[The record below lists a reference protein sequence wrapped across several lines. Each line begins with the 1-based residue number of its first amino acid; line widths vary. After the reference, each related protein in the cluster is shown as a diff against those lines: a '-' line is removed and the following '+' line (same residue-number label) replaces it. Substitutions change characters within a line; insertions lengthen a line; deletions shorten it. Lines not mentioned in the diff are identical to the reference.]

1 MAVTAFT
8 LPYFG
13 TPPYYSGTAV
23 SALVPNVFPVA
34 IDGRPF
40 MVDQK
45 SGKFQRGY
53 EQRVRDSTD
62 DSTSP
67 GEGAINPGG
76 WWRRGQDSWHSGA
89 GQTYADMADSAPY
102 RFYKSKGVD
111 PWVKGQLS
119 LLNAT
124 KLSSGNTAT
133 TQHMVVC
140 GTRVYATFNGDVK
153 FSTDPYKSITA
164 TVTGVSASTGTV
176 TYTSTAHGFT
186 AGQVVDIT
194 GIVPIAYNLSGA
206 TIATVATNTFT
217 VTNAATGTFVSGG
230 TAVQRPIWT
239 AVVDTAG
246 GLAAPTGTVQAM
258 ATDGNKVYLAYPNDG
273 IRQVIPSV
281 DPALISNSRFNS
293 GAGHD
298 TDSYYM
304 MGFAKNYMLGSH
316 SHVLQLIASSG
327 AKSEVIT
334 PDDTAFRFVGVA
346 TGQNAVYAAGFSGK
360 KSLIYKITI
369 TALGALDKGVV
380 ALELP
385 TGEVVTAISGYL
397 GFILVGTNKGVRY
410 CSTDADANLIAGKL
424 IPTSG
429 AVQKFASNDRFAYFT
444 WTNYDG
450 VSSGLGALDLSVFT
464 SPNTPAFATDLMHN
478 FPLGTTPT
486 AVNSVVIF
494 DDPITPF
501 ATKKLFAV
509 SGVGII
515 AEDADNLVASGEVET
530 GTWRWGIPDR
540 KFIAKI
546 DTRSTP
552 LSGSITSYLKIDD
565 GGYESAGTW
574 AALGDTENSFDGS
587 DSKAIE
593 ADFKFVLERGTALT
607 GPTFTRW
614 MARAYAAPFRSQVF
628 SIPIILHKSVTV
640 KGKEYYYDVDEQQ
653 TFFDNLVSSP
663 RIITLQVGSFTHNV
677 ILEDIVWEPADS
689 AGINWAFDGTLVVTL
704 RSVEN

>member
-13 TPPYYSGTAV
+13 TPPFYSGTAV

-45 SGKFQRGY
+45 LGKFQRGY
-53 EQRVRDSTD
+53 EQRVRDSQDGAT
-62 DSTSP
+62 TP

-76 WWRRGQDSWHSGA
+76 LWRRGQDSWHSGA
-89 GQTYADMADSAPY
+89 GQTYADMNDSLPY
-102 RFYKSKGVD
+102 RFYKSKGVN

-124 KLSSGNTAT
+124 KVSLSNASTS
-133 TQHMVVC
+133 QHMVVC
-140 GTRVYATFNGDVK
+140 GTRVYVALNGDVK
-153 FSTDPYKSITA
+153 FTTNPY
-164 TVTGVSASTGTV
+164 ASSPT
-176 TYTSTAHGFT
+176 
-186 AGQVVDIT
+186 
-194 GIVPIAYNLSGA
+194 
-206 TIATVATNTFT
+206 
-217 VTNAATGTFVSGG
+217 
-230 TAVQRPIWT
+230 WT
-239 AVVDTAG
+239 AVVDEAG
-246 GLAAPTGTVQAM
+246 GTAAPTGTVQAM
-258 ATDGNKVYLAYPNDG
+258 ATDGNKIYLAYANGD
-273 IRQVIPSV
+273 IRQVIPSTN
-281 DPALISNSRFNS
+281 PAIISNTVFGST
-293 GAGHD
+293 A

-304 MGFAKNYMLGSH
+304 LGFAKNYMFGAH
-316 SHVLQLIASSG
+316 DHDLQLISDTG
-327 AKSEVIT
+327 TKSKAIE
-334 PDDTAFRFVGVA
+334 PDDTAFRWIGVA
-346 TGQNAVYAAGFSGK
+346 TGQNAVYAAGYSGK

-369 TALGALDKGVV
+369 KADGTLDKGVV

-397 GFILVGTNKGVRY
+397 GFILIGTNKGVRY
-410 CSTDADANLIAGKL
+410 CSTDADANLIAGKI

-429 AVQKFASNDRFAYFT
+429 DVKKFASNDRFAYFT

-464 SPNTPAFATDLMHN
+464 SPNTPAFATDLMH
-478 FPLGTTPT
+478 TST
-486 AVNSVVIF
+486 ATVNSVVIF
-494 DDPITPF
+494 DDPVTPF

-515 AEDADNLVASGEVET
+515 AEDTDNLVASGEIET

-552 LSGSITSYLKIDD
+552 LVGAITSYLKIDD
-565 GGYESAGTW
+565 SGYEPVGTW
-574 AALGDTENSFDGS
+574 SVADDTENSFDGS

-593 ADFKFVLERGTALT
+593 ADFKFVLERATATT

-640 KGKEYYYDVDEQQ
+640 RGKEYYYDVDEQQ
-653 TFFDNLVSSP
+653 TFFDALIASP
-663 RIITLQVGSFTHNV
+663 RIITLQIGTFTHNV
-677 ILEDIVWEPADS
+677 IIEDIVWEPMDS
-689 AGINWAFDGTLVVTL
+689 IGNSWSFEGTLVVTL

>member
-1 MAVTAFT
+1 VSVTTFT

-13 TPPYYSGTAV
+13 TPPFYSGTAV
-23 SALVPNVFPVA
+23 SSLVPNVFPVA

-76 WWRRGQDSWHSGA
+76 LWRRGQDSWHSGA
-89 GQTYADMADSAPY
+89 GQTYADMNDSAPF
-102 RFYKSKGVD
+102 RFYKSKGVN

-119 LLNAT
+119 LHNAT
-124 KLSSGNTAT
+124 KVSLSNAST

-140 GTRVYATFNGDVK
+140 GTRVYVALDGDVK
-153 FSTDPYKSITA
+153 FTTNPYA
-164 TVTGVSASTGTV
+164 ASPT
-176 TYTSTAHGFT
+176 
-186 AGQVVDIT
+186 
-194 GIVPIAYNLSGA
+194 
-206 TIATVATNTFT
+206 
-217 VTNAATGTFVSGG
+217 
-230 TAVQRPIWT
+230 WT

-246 GLAAPTGTVQAM
+246 GTAAPTGTVAAM
-258 ATDGNKVYLAYPNDG
+258 ATDGNKVYLAYPADG

-281 DPALISNSRFNS
+281 DPALISNTRFS
-293 GAGHD
+293 SSSS
-298 TDSYYM
+298 DSYYM
-304 MGFAKNYMLGSH
+304 LGFAKNYMFGAHDHDLHVISDTGTK
-316 SHVLQLIASSG
+316 SHVIQ
-327 AKSEVIT
+327 
-334 PDDTAFRFVGVA
+334 PDDTEFRFVGVA

-369 TALGALDKGVV
+369 KADGTLDTGVV

-397 GFILVGTNKGVRY
+397 GSILVGTNRGVRY
-410 CSTDADANLIAGKL
+410 CSTDTNASLIAGQL

-450 VSSGLGALDLSVFT
+450 ISSGLGALDLSVFIA
-464 SPNTPAFATDLMHN
+464 PNTPAFATDLMH
-478 FPLGTTPT
+478 TSTA
-486 AVNSVVIF
+486 AVNSVVVF
-494 DDPITPF
+494 DDPVTPF
-501 ATKKLFAV
+501 ATKRMFAL

-515 AEDADNLVASGEVET
+515 VEDSANLVASGEIET
-530 GTWRWGIPDR
+530 GSWRWGIPDR

-552 LSGSITSYLKIDD
+552 LVGSITSYLKIDD
-565 GGYESAGTW
+565 GAYEPAGTW
-574 AALGDTENSFDGS
+574 AEANDTENSFDGS

-593 ADFKFVLERGTALT
+593 ASFKFVLERSTATT

-628 SIPIILHKSVTV
+628 SVPVLLHKSVTV
-640 KGKEYYYDVDEQQ
+640 RGKEYYFDVDEEQ
-653 TFFDNLVSSP
+653 TFFDGLIESP
-663 RIITLQVGSFTHNV
+663 RIITLQIGSFTHNV
-677 ILEDIVWEPADS
+677 ILEDIVWQPVDS
-689 AGINWAFDGTLVVTL
+689 SGNSWAFEGTLVVTL